1 MSGDDP
7 EGRTLRGVELG
18 STLIA
23 AENEERENG
32 ADQLSAYIC
41 SCSRTVDS
49 LTPVRM

>member
-1 MSGDDP
+1 MSGDDL
-7 EGRTLRGVELG
+7 ERRTLRGVELG
-18 STLIA
+18 SALIA
-23 AENEERENG
+23 AENEEREKR